1 MQRFTVAMA
10 DKTGGKK
17 EQKKKP
23 RSKTEKPKYKTVN
36 KDSEEGGGGGQEG
49 GGQNQNSGGQN
60 QNIQKNNGKFQ
71 QNQNQRV
78 QGGQQGGNQFE
89 PYLGPAEVQRGIQNG
104 ESWGLQRRGKLVS
117 GGLVSG
123 LST

>member
-1 MQRFTVAMA
+1 MQRRTVAMA

-36 KDSEEGGGGGQEG
+36 KDSEEGGGEGQEG
-49 GGQNQNSGGQN
+49 GGQN
-60 QNIQKNNGKFQ
+60 QNIQKNNNRKFQ

-89 PYLGPAEVQRGIQNG
+89 PYLGPAEVQRGVQNG
-104 ESWGLQRRGKLVS
+104 ESWWLQMRGKLVS

>member
-1 MQRFTVAMA
+1 MA

-36 KDSEEGGGGGQEG
+36 ADSQEGGGGGGQEG
-49 GGQNQNSGGQN
+49 GGQNQN
-60 QNIQKNNGKFQ
+60 IQKNQRKFQ
-71 QNQNQRV
+71 SQRS

-104 ESWGLQRRGKLVS
+104 ESRHGPGNLRGNLQAVEGSLENLRKIYSKLP
-117 GGLVSG
+117 L
-123 LST
+123 

>member
-1 MQRFTVAMA
+1 MQRRTVAMA

-36 KDSEEGGGGGQEG
+36 KDSEEGGQEG

-60 QNIQKNNGKFQ
+60 QNIQKNNNRKFQ

-89 PYLGPAEVQRGIQNG
+89 PYLGPAEVQRGVQNG
-104 ESWGLQRRGKLVS
+104 ESWGLQLRGKFVS
-117 GGLVSG
+117 GGLTGDEVKQR
-123 LST
+123 